1 MLSLTEWKL
10 KTVAEEKQ
18 YYKEMLSEGKELP
31 KAFLAEEAYEEYLIE
46 TFSQVVTESV
56 VDLTEEVEIENGLV
70 EYFDFVPSPIGEK
83 YDIEMEVDLTVI
95 DPSVD
100 FFLQLKEALYAEDYD
115 VEYIEEAEKA
125 QVVFSRGSGG
135 IEKKKKCAPGLK
147 LKGNKCV
154 AQAGTEKAQ
163 NKKQGIKLKKAQ
175 RARGA
180 ADKKKAAIK
189 AQITK
194 KRVSSKARNYSGT

>member
-10 KTVAEEKQ
+10 KTIAEEKQ

-31 KAFLAEEAYEEYLIE
+31 EVFLAEEAYEEYLIE

-70 EYFDFVPSPIGEK
+70 EYFDFVPSSIGEK

-95 DPSVD
+95 DPSID
-100 FFLQLKEALYAEDYD
+100 FFLQLKEALHAEDYD

-135 IEKKKKCAPGLK
+135 IEKKKKCAPGTK
-147 LKGNKCV
+147 LKGNQCIP
-154 AQAGTEKAQ
+154 QAGTEKAQ
-163 NKKQGIKLKKAQ
+163 NKKQGIILKKAQ

-194 KRVSSKARNYSGT
+194 KRVSSKSRNYSGT